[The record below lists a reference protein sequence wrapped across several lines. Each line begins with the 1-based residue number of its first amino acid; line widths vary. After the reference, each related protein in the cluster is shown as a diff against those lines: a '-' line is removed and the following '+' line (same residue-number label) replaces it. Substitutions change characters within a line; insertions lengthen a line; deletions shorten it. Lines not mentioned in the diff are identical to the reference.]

1 MVLGPKNNSSSYGY
15 AYVIFYGGQSSPPPD
30 AKNLARL
37 HLDEIGR
44 KIDALVGHKDL
55 KIDDT
60 TLAHLKEIQFRIA
73 KVLNANL
80 SVNEP

>member
-1 MVLGPKNNSSSYGY
+1 MVLGPKNDYSFFGY
-15 AYVIFYGGQSSPPPD
+15 RYILFYGGQSTPPPD

-44 KIDALVGHKDL
+44 KIEALVSNRDL

-60 TLAHLKEIQFRIA
+60 SLAHLKEIQFRIG